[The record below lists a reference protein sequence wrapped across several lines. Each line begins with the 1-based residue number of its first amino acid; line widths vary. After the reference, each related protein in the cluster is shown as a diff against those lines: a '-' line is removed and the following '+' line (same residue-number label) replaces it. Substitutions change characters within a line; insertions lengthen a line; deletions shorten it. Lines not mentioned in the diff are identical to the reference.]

1 VEASVRVTNNIY
13 NIHKDMCTNAD
24 QYLSDTQSY
33 NEEAMYKLS
42 KDNVYQVHIE
52 DLIGKTK
59 VAVKI
64 GTKIKSVD
72 TGVL

>member
-1 VEASVRVTNNIY
+1 V
-13 NIHKDMCTNAD
+13 
-24 QYLSDTQSY
+24 
-33 NEEAMYKLS
+33 YKLS